1 MIPLLAIKTALGGA
15 WGFISKLPA
24 TTIVIAV
31 LCAVSAFLWHNA
43 DGWKAR
49 DARHAAAY
57 RDEIVAGKVM
67 AKSIDDLQRAV
78 DVQNAAVETE
88 RKASVA
94 AYVQAIAARDK
105 ARADSVSSLAL
116 ADRFNSG
123 PARLRP
129 ARRPLKSWK
138 RTGYETPCYT
148 ARAIGL
154 HNTAPCR

>member
-24 TTIVIAV
+24 TTIIIAV

-49 DARHAAAY
+49 DAKHVAAY
-57 RDEIVAGKVM
+57 RDEVVAHAVT
-67 AKSIDDLQRAV
+67 AKSLDDLQHAT
-78 DVQNAAVETE
+78 DVQNAAVETM
-88 RKASVA
+88 RKAGVS

-116 ADRFNSG
+116 ADRLQRG
-123 PARLRP
+123 AGK
-129 ARRPLKSWK
+129 AAACV
-138 RTGYETPCYT
+138 TPPEIME
-148 ARAIGL
+148 ANGL
-154 HNTAPCR
+154 

>member
-24 TTIVIAV
+24 TTIIIAV

-49 DARHAAAY
+49 DAKHAAAY
-57 RDEIVAGKVM
+57 RDEIAAGKVM

-116 ADRFNSG
+116 ADRLQRG
-123 PARLRP
+123 AGK
-129 ARRPLKSWK
+129 AAACV
-138 RTGYETPCYT
+138 TPREIME
-148 ARAIGL
+148 ANGL
-154 HNTAPCR
+154 

>member
-1 MIPLLAIKTALGGA
+1 MIALLAIKTALGGA

-31 LCAVSAFLWHNA
+31 LCALSAFLWHNA

-49 DARHAAAY
+49 DAKHAAAY

-67 AKSIDDLQRAV
+67 AKSIDDLQRSV

-116 ADRFNSG
+116 ADRLQRG
-123 PARLRP
+123 AGK
-129 ARRPLKSWK
+129 AAAC
-138 RTGYETPCYT
+138 TTPPEIME
-148 ARAIGL
+148 ANGL
-154 HNTAPCR
+154 